1 MDDGFTGWADMEKGQ
16 SKMGIGIIDGMWG
29 SEMLLYG
36 GLGIMAVAV
45 VAAIVCIVV
54 FRCTWRKI
62 RMQLEEKYGKVD

>member
-1 MDDGFTGWADMEKGQ
+1 MEKGQ